1 MWAELIFFL
10 FRYTSKISKGAW
22 GWWLPASPF
31 PLEIPFLAPVL
42 FWWTQRG
49 IRRNCHNLR
58 WSMGEEMSCQSRW
71 LTFPS
76 QFLLSRYIQPFDKGA
91 HLGSNIKQWST
102 TWISGF
108 SKDSLRTWFWYLT
121 PNCQLFFHLLLS
133 SLPKQWWAYLEFY
146 MNSGDWTS
154 SSGLLSNQHWLV
166 EPLSLLN
173 SLILKTVML
182 KIRGSNM

>member
-31 PLEIPFLAPVL
+31 PLEIPFLAPAL
-42 FWWTQRG
+42 FWLTQRG

-76 QFLLSRYIQPFDKGA
+76 QFQLSRYIQPFDKGA
-91 HLGSNIKQWST
+91 HLGGNTKQWST

-121 PNCQLFFHLLLS
+121 PNCQLFSTSFFHLCQSNGGHILNFIWILETELL
-133 SLPKQWWAYLEFY
+133 LQAC
-146 MNSGDWTS
+146 
-154 SSGLLSNQHWLV
+154 
-166 EPLSLLN
+166 
-173 SLILKTVML
+173 
-182 KIRGSNM
+182 